1 MHVLTKHLHR
11 GLQNCFEGTKSEKL
25 LVLSEDAKGKER
37 EKSPSNEIKSRGDST
52 NLITSIMKI
61 TSFTLAAKAKSKNKS
76 AAKTKSGSKKK
87 QNDALLKVEEDVIT
101 PIEINRILPKP

>member
-11 GLQNCFEGTKSEKL
+11 GLQNCFEGTKAEKL

-52 NLITSIMKI
+52 NLITSIMQI
-61 TSFTLAAKAKSKNKS
+61 TSFTLAAKVKSKNKS